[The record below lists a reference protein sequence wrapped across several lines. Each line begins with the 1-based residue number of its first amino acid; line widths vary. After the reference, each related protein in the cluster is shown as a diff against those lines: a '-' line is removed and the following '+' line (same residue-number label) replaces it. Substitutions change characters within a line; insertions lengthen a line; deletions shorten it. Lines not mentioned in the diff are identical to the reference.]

1 MKREEQIR
9 STAFYASMTEETI
22 VREEVIKDG
31 VHVGYKDVKLRD
43 SDRPIA
49 RLFFMEGVKWADSNQ
64 PSPWISVEER
74 LPRACTVPTIEQYI
88 KNQRYWDNKTA
99 ATYLVACDSG
109 KYYDF
114 ANYIKKDKKC
124 YWVYNDNIIRNVTHW
139 MPIPEL

>member
-9 STAFYASMTEETI
+9 SAAFYASMTEETI

-49 RLFFMEGVKWADSNQ
+49 RLFFMEGVKWADANQ
-64 PSPWISVEER
+64 PSPWISVEDR
-74 LPRACTVPTIEQYI
+74 LPE
-88 KNQRYWDNKTA
+88 
-99 ATYLVACDSG
+99 LG
-109 KYYDF
+109 KEVIVS
-114 ANYIKKDKKC
+114 AKDKYIDIDQLADDGEGNY
-124 YWVYNDNIIRNVTHW
+124 YWWKTNRVVIWCEEDKITHW